1 VRNPNKVD
9 KLNQLA
15 EQYPHAALE
24 IVTGDLKYKKDA
36 SAVCEGCDL
45 IIHAAAAMKG
55 SAAEMFLDS
64 VVASRNLL
72 DAVVAG
78 KSVRVVLISSFS
90 AIGAAELPRGGV
102 LDESSP
108 LERHPEWRDVYS
120 HAKLKQEQLFWEY
133 RERYGIELT
142 VLRPGVI
149 YGPGGSP
156 FSNRVGLPLFGLF
169 FHLGGKNLLPLS
181 YVENCADAVTLAAL
195 SPAAEGNI
203 YHILD
208 DDLLS
213 SAQYLRGYS
222 KHVKKMR
229 CIRLPYPALMLI
241 SRALAWY
248 SRYSKGQLPAVFTPY
263 KTRTMWGGNRFSNAR
278 LHSLGWT
285 QRISTEEG
293 IRRLFES
300 LRQPV

>member
-1 VRNPNKVD
+1 
-9 KLNQLA
+9 
-15 EQYPHAALE
+15 LE
-24 IVTGDLKYKKDA
+24 IVIGDLRYAREA

-55 SAAEMFLDS
+55 SAAEIFLDS

-72 DAVVAG
+72 DAVAAQT
-78 KSVRVVLISSFS
+78 SVRIVLISSFS
-90 AIGAAELPRGGV
+90 AVGAAELPRGAV
-102 LDESSP
+102 LDESAP
-108 LERHPEWRDVYS
+108 LERHPEWRDIYS
-120 HAKLKQEQLFWEY
+120 HAKLKQELLFWEY
-133 RERYGIELT
+133 REKYGIQVV

-156 FSNRVGLPLFGLF
+156 FSNRVGLRLFGVF
-169 FHLGGKNLLPLS
+169 FHLGGKSLLPLS

-195 SPAAEGNI
+195 SPEAEGNI
-203 YHILD
+203 YHIID
-208 DDLLS
+208 DNLLS
-213 SAQYLRGYS
+213 SAQYLRRYS
-222 KHVKKMR
+222 KSVKKIR

-241 SRALAWY
+241 SRAIARY
-248 SRYSKGQLPAVFTPY
+248 SEYSKGQLPSIFTPY

-285 QRISTEEG
+285 QRIPTEEG
-293 IRRLFES
+293 LRRLFES